1 MGYQIPFKS
10 FHGTDYVLM
19 INGGGTVID
28 GSAQTFVTNED
39 ADTDFFMPVRT
50 QSGTFRYIGEG
61 ESDRAIWSAMI
72 PNDALSIPVRL
83 MQGNVIRWQGY
94 IQPEVYQNDYPANG
108 KITEHEFSVQCPLS
122 VLDTMDISTENLDTT
137 PIVTIGDLLE
147 NYIFARLTG
156 TVITDYYL
164 QGTAAATWK
173 RLNLKLM
180 RQNFIET
187 DTTGVSPKYSLKEVL
202 EEVCKLFGYTCRLHG
217 TSVYFTMPVTKTG
230 HTEVGFT
237 HYSSL
242 TSMSG
247 RRYINRG
254 SFSITDAMFT
264 DDDNNEQV
272 LPGIGNVTVKSD
284 INELDNLIEIP
295 YQELFDQYNIGKSD
309 TIVRSVDYYERAVY
323 NLIRQPNTSGGTLT
337 YENDTVNL
345 QCYMANKP
353 GTTVNAG
360 YAKKYC
366 RLFVYD
372 DDDVGQVGGS
382 VPESKGNYNW
392 RKCIE
397 LFHSYEYSGSDTN
410 TMFQITSKQAFVV
423 SDGMLYID
431 FNCHHVSAWLTEGSL
446 PASYMPRA
454 VVSLKIGDKYWNG
467 TTWTTNNSTFEL
479 PFTSEGAKNNRSS
492 HGGINAPQYN
502 GYGIPVTDTIRGVI
516 EFKIIDAVKFRTF
529 AGQDINGFLPL
540 MDFKIGFVRGVIED
554 TKHRG
559 NEYVVK
565 GGRFSN
571 SVNVDLI
578 FASDVTYG
586 PANYERHMPAGV
598 GYILNNADEKP
609 AATVASV
616 DNQNVIPED
625 ELAQVIAKYGEKTH
639 RLIEVNLW
647 SDIVGNVEPTA
658 MSTGLETGMF
668 PIAISHDWRDDITTI
683 TMIEL

>member
-83 MQGNVIRWQGY
+83 MQNNVIRWQGY

-173 RLNLKLM
+173 RLNLKLV

-217 TSVYFTMPVTKTG
+217 TSIYFTMPVTKTG

-242 TSMSG
+242 TSTSG

-254 SFSITDAMFT
+254 TFSITDAMFT

-272 LPGIGNVTVKSD
+272 LPGIGKVTVRSD

-295 YQELFDQYNIGKSD
+295 YEELYNKYNTGQSSI
-309 TIVRSVDYYERAVY
+309 IMRSVDYYERNVY
-323 NLIRQPNTSGGTLT
+323 NLIRQPNANSSTLE
-337 YENDTVNL
+337 YENDTVVI
-345 QCYMANKP
+345 QCYMSNKP
-353 GTTVNAG
+353 GTTTDAG
-360 YAKKYC
+360 NNKKYC

-372 DDDVGQVGGS
+372 DDDVGNVGGS
-382 VPESKGNYNW
+382 VPESKGHYNW

-397 LFHSYEYSGSDTN
+397 LFHSYNYTGSNTT
-410 TMFQITSKQAFVV
+410 TMFKITSKQAFVV
-423 SDGMLYID
+423 SSGMLYIN
-431 FNCHHVSAWLTEGSL
+431 FNCHHVSAWLTESGVINR
-446 PASYMPRA
+446 PKATCR
-454 VVSLKIGDKYWNG
+454 LKVGNKYWNG
-467 TTWTTNNSTFEL
+467 TTWTLTNSTFDL
-479 PFTSEGAKNNRSS
+479 PFNSEGVVTNRSNY
-492 HGGINAPQYN
+492 GGINAPQYD
-502 GYGIPVTDTIRGVI
+502 GFGIPVNDTLQGII
-516 EFKIIDAVKFRTF
+516 EFDIVDVPNYNTGGIAKR
-529 AGQDINGFLPL
+529 GINGFLPL
-540 MDFKIGFVRGVIED
+540 MDFKIGFVRGTIED
-554 TKHRG
+554 TEHRG

-571 SVNVDLI
+571 NVNVDLI

-598 GYILNNADEKP
+598 GYILNNSDEKP
-609 AATVASV
+609 AATVVSV
-616 DNQNVIPED
+616 DNQDVIPEE